1 MAESSNAAQRQA
13 AGSIYDLGYRSY
25 EGTRL
30 GRSYAFTSLF
40 MYSFLSIW
48 GIGRSFWAK
57 FFPFALAV
65 IVMLPSII
73 LLAIAALVPAEFEVT
88 QPEEY
93 FGFIA
98 IVLAL
103 FCAVAAPELF
113 GRDQR
118 QKTLALYFSRALS
131 RLDYAGAKVGA
142 LVLSLF
148 LVLVIPQILLQLG
161 NAVAAEG
168 LTDYLEENVDL
179 YPPIVASSF
188 LIALF
193 MGCFALAIAIQTSRR
208 AFATGAIIASFVILT
223 ALGGIFV
230 ETLDIDTGKYALL
243 ISPFDVLEGLTVWVF
258 GVEPF
263 EDSWVERADLSGLTY
278 FAVTMLVTAVSLGVI
293 LRRILRMSV

>member
-1 MAESSNAAQRQA
+1 M
-13 AGSIYDLGYRSY
+13 
-25 EGTRL
+25 
-30 GRSYAFTSLF
+30 
-40 MYSFLSIW
+40 
-48 GIGRSFWAK
+48 
-57 FFPFALAV
+57 
-65 IVMLPSII
+65 
-73 LLAIAALVPAEFEVT
+73 
-88 QPEEY
+88 
-93 FGFIA
+93 
-98 IVLAL
+98 
-103 FCAVAAPELF
+103 
-113 GRDQR
+113 
-118 QKTLALYFSRALS
+118 
-131 RLDYAGAKVGA
+131 
-142 LVLSLF
+142 LSLF

-168 LTDYLEENVDL
+168 LTDYLEDNVDL

-193 MGCFALAIAIQTSRR
+193 MGCFSLAIAIQTSRR

-263 EDSWVERADLSGLTY
+263 EDSWVERADHSGIIY
-278 FAVTMLVTAVSLGVI
+278 FAVTMVATAVSLGVI

>member
-1 MAESSNAAQRQA
+1 MAESSNTAQRQA
-13 AGSIYDLGYRSY
+13 AGSIYDLGYRGY

-30 GRSYAFTSLF
+30 GRSYAFMSLF
-40 MYSFLSIW
+40 MYSFLSVW

-93 FGFIA
+93 FGFVA

-148 LVLVIPQILLQLG
+148 LVLVFPQILLQLG
-161 NAVAAEG
+161 NAVAADG
-168 LTDYLEENVDL
+168 LTDYLEDNVDL

-263 EDSWVERADLSGLTY
+263 EGSWVERADLSGFTY
-278 FAVTMLVTAVSLGVI
+278 FAVTMVVTVVSLGVI
-293 LRRILRMSV
+293 ARRILRMNV